1 MDAVDGN
8 MAKGDCLIGKFV
20 NATGDDAEKSN
31 CLVVVFVEV
40 EVISVFFSGVFSL
53 KTL

>member
-8 MAKGDCLIGKFV
+8 RAKGDYLIGKFV
-20 NATGDDAEKSN
+20 NAIGDDTEKSN

-40 EVISVFFSGVFSL
+40 EVISVFFRAVSFN
-53 KTL
+53 